1 MRSAAACAGAVLI
14 AFGAIAVAR
23 SDEPT
28 SAFLIPM
35 GAEWRYHAA
44 PTPPDP
50 RWLRPDYDDTQ
61 WRTGRAGFGYGDDDD
76 RTILTDM
83 KGGYDSVYLRGEFH
97 LPAVPEKLH
106 LHVRYDDAFLA
117 YVNGRLA
124 ARVGVARGRVVG
136 DHEAERREVFAV
148 STAALK
154 PRRNVIAVHGRNVDR
169 DMSDFTLHPA
179 LSSVRIP
186 AEIVL
191 GESARRDLAFL
202 RHKLLTQSS
211 YLHKSDHNV
220 IGALDAVV
228 RQLPEAMRRI
238 DLLRGVQRIIALLG
252 DGHAFAGAWFEDEG
266 AKYLPFRIA
275 DTGTAVLAIGGGSS
289 ERAFVEPSYPF
300 ITAIDGVAVDD
311 WVAAA
316 ARHFAYASPQLNRRR
331 TVRALRR
338 VDKLREDLGL
348 ARSEDIIVT
357 LAGSHGSVTRSFSLT
372 DQRPR
377 SIRSVVIGESRIL
390 SDNVGYLRIPAME
403 IDRIPEILEFMDEA
417 RNTDA
422 LIIDVRGNGGGRLE
436 ILRALAPYFL
446 PPDAPP
452 IVTNIAACR
461 LASHF
466 RPDHLADRPTF
477 RLDHPDWTEVERAII
492 RVAQEE
498 FRPAWTLPPGQFSE
512 WHFMLINR
520 QSDRT
525 RRVYHYDR
533 PVAVLSDA
541 HALSA
546 TDGFLNGFCEI
557 PGTHL
562 VGQPS
567 SGASGRMRSFTLPE
581 SDIEVGIS
589 SEV

>member
-1 MRSAAACAGAVLI
+1 
-14 AFGAIAVAR
+14 
-23 SDEPT
+23 
-28 SAFLIPM
+28 
-35 GAEWRYHAA
+35 
-44 PTPPDP
+44 
-50 RWLRPDYDDTQ
+50 
-61 WRTGRAGFGYGDDDD
+61 
-76 RTILTDM
+76 
-83 KGGYDSVYLRGEFH
+83 
-97 LPAVPEKLH
+97 
-106 LHVRYDDAFLA
+106 
-117 YVNGRLA
+117 
-124 ARVGVARGRVVG
+124 
-136 DHEAERREVFAV
+136 
-148 STAALK
+148 
-154 PRRNVIAVHGRNVDR
+154 
-169 DMSDFTLHPA
+169 
-179 LSSVRIP
+179 
-186 AEIVL
+186 
-191 GESARRDLAFL
+191 
-202 RHKLLTQSS
+202 
-211 YLHKSDHNV
+211 
-220 IGALDAVV
+220 
-228 RQLPEAMRRI
+228 
-238 DLLRGVQRIIALLG
+238 
-252 DGHAFAGAWFEDEG
+252 
-266 AKYLPFRIA
+266 
-275 DTGTAVLAIGGGSS
+275 
-289 ERAFVEPSYPF
+289 
-300 ITAIDGVAVDD
+300 
-311 WVAAA
+311 
-316 ARHFAYASPQLNRRR
+316 
-331 TVRALRR
+331 VRALRR

-452 IVTNIAACR
+452 IVTNIAAYR

-498 FRPAWTLPPGQFSE
+498 FRPAWT
-512 WHFMLINR
+512 
-520 QSDRT
+520 
-525 RRVYHYDR
+525 
-533 PVAVLSDA
+533 
-541 HALSA
+541 LSA

-589 SEV
+589 SEVSFRPNGQPFDGKRCARAASSACPP